1 MRTLEING
9 QEFDSLEGFYKSLE
23 SCLIL
28 GECPWGQNLDLL
40 YEIVSYN
47 FNYSGIKE
55 NDVNRIVWTDFQKS
69 KTEIKEKRGDKS
81 VIEIIEEIFNSND
94 RIELIKK

>member
-23 SCLIL
+23 SSLIL
-28 GECPWGQNLDLL
+28 GECPWGQNLDSLD
-40 YEIVSYN
+40 EIVSYN
-47 FNYSGIKE
+47 FNYSDIKE
-55 NDVNRIVWTDFQKS
+55 NDVNRIIWTDFQKS

-94 RIELIKK
+94 RIEFIKK